1 MKVFGKTRV
10 VVRVV
15 TIIIII
21 IKAMV
26 GYQENLGL
34 VNVL

>member
-1 MKVFGKTRV
+1 MKVFGKNRV
-10 VVRVV
+10 LVRVV
-15 TIIIII
+15 IIII